1 VASTPRQV
9 PALPVTRLV
18 SAAVVLLALGS
29 CALAA
34 CGSRASESCEPLG
47 QGEGDAA
54 YLLPGTR
61 VGIPYARRGNTTL
74 RFDSFRHA
82 DDLVRPAAVILRG
95 GTATI
100 GARTSFV
107 GQFVELFAGAGY
119 QVVLPD
125 YRSSSATTAREDLI
139 ALFAT
144 LGCHGAALGVDPYRV
159 VVVAEDSAGD
169 PALDVTQWL
178 ARFRRGRSAAQ
189 PSPPRATVVIG
200 GRHVRP
206 PSVIE
211 DPTLLVHGEADREVS
226 IDAVRAV
233 CATAT
238 TGVACDVIGVPDGIH
253 RPENWTPAQWGYKP
267 QLLDWLAGHVG
278 GTPPPP
284 AWPED
289 ARLTR
294 GVLFDATH
302 DLRLDAFVPDGDGPH
317 PAALLVHGGGWEA
330 GDRVTYI
337 TPMFT
342 PLTRGGL
349 AWFSIDYRLT
359 PGVTNDAQLDD
370 VRAALA
376 YIRAHASYF
385 RLDPARIVL
394 VGESA
399 SGQLVSQLAAEG
411 VDAAGV
417 VSFYGV
423 YDLEAMAGDP
433 SSPRSLARRLF
444 GLTSLDDEGR
454 ATLRRFS
461 PLHRAHGGM
470 VPILLVTGTADGLW
484 AQAQAFERALHQA
497 GARYE
502 SVVLRDAPHGMEQ
515 WDGDARWPDWSAQ
528 VVDWILRVT
537 SGDGRRP
544 RESSPR

>member
-1 VASTPRQV
+1 MASAPRRV
-9 PALPVTRLV
+9 PALPVTRLAH
-18 SAAVVLLALGS
+18 AATVLLAT

-34 CGSRASESCEPLG
+34 CGSRAADPCEPLG
-47 QGEGDAA
+47 QGESNAA

-61 VGIPYARRGNTTL
+61 VGIPYARRGDTTL

-82 DDLVRPAAVILRG
+82 DDQVRPVAVILRG
-95 GTATI
+95 GTATV

-107 GQFVELFAGAGY
+107 GQFVELLAGAGY

-125 YRSSSATTAREDLI
+125 YRSSSATTAREDLV
-139 ALFAT
+139 ALFAV
-144 LGCHGAALGVDPYRV
+144 LRCHGEALGVDPYRV

-169 PALDVTQWL
+169 PALDVMQWL

-200 GRHVRP
+200 GRHARP

-211 DPTLLVHGEADREVS
+211 DSTLLVHGEADREVS
-226 IDAVRAV
+226 IDAARAV

-238 TGVACDVIGVPDGIH
+238 TGAACDVIGVPDGIH

-267 QLLDWLAGHVG
+267 RVLDWLAGHVG
-278 GTPPPP
+278 GAPPPP

-294 GVLFDATH
+294 GVLYDATH
-302 DLRLDAFVPDGDGPH
+302 DLRLNAFVPDGDGPH

-342 PLTRGGL
+342 PLTRRGV

-359 PGVTNDAQLDD
+359 PEVTNDAQLDD

-376 YIRAHASYF
+376 YVRQHAARF
-385 RLDPARIVL
+385 RIDPARIVL
-394 VGESA
+394 IGESA
-399 SGQLVSQLAAEG
+399 SGQLVSQLAAEE
-411 VDAAGV
+411 VDVAGV

-433 SSPRSLARRLF
+433 ASPRSLARRLF
-444 GLTSLDDEGR
+444 NLTTLDEQGR

-461 PLHRAHGGM
+461 PLHRAHGRM
-470 VPILLVTGTADGLW
+470 PPMLLVTGTDDGLW
-484 AQAQAFERALHQA
+484 AQAQAFERALQQA
-497 GARYE
+497 GARYD
-502 SVVLRDAPHGMEQ
+502 SVVLHDAPHGMER
-515 WDGDARWPDWSAQ
+515 WDGDPRWPHWSAQ

-537 SGDGRRP
+537 SGDGRHP
-544 RESSPR
+544 RESSPP